1 LPPRS
6 FLRAPLPLGRLH
18 AAGKIDERQRKVV
31 GIRIVARA
39 TQKEKDRISDLA
51 KRCGLSTTEY
61 LRQRALGYEP
71 KPVPP
76 DALFHFC
83 ERLDALI
90 EQPFSAEVNAAA
102 LTLLKD
108 ISAELITPRKENMR
122 KWQPQAF
129 GPSKDG

>member
-1 LPPRS
+1 M
-6 FLRAPLPLGRLH
+6 
-18 AAGKIDERQRKVV
+18 KKED
-31 GIRIVARA
+31 IRIVARV

-83 ERLDALI
+83 EKIDALI
-90 EQPFSAEVNAAA
+90 EPPFSAEVNKAAM
-102 LTLLKD
+102 TLLK
-108 ISAELITPRKENMR
+108 EITKEIILPRKEDTR
-122 KWQPQAF
+122 RWQPQVS
-129 GPSKDG
+129 GPLEDD

>member
-1 LPPRS
+1 M
-6 FLRAPLPLGRLH
+6 
-18 AAGKIDERQRKVV
+18 KKQD
-31 GIRIVARA
+31 IRIVARV

-71 KPVPP
+71 KPVLP

-102 LTLLKD
+102 MTLLK
-108 ISAELITPRKENMR
+108 EITKEIILPRKEDTR
-122 KWQPQAF
+122 RWQPQVS
-129 GPSKDG
+129 GPSEDG

>member
-1 LPPRS
+1 M
-6 FLRAPLPLGRLH
+6 
-18 AAGKIDERQRKVV
+18 KKQD
-31 GIRIVARA
+31 IRIVARV

-76 DALFHFC
+76 DALFRFC

-90 EQPFSAEVNAAA
+90 EQPFSAEVNPTVSATKSYYVEGGFSHLIHMTAAH
-102 LTLLKD
+102 L
-108 ISAELITPRKENMR
+108 
-122 KWQPQAF
+122 W
-129 GPSKDG
+129 

>member
-1 LPPRS
+1 M
-6 FLRAPLPLGRLH
+6 
-18 AAGKIDERQRKVV
+18 KRQET
-31 GIRIVARA
+31 RIFARI
-39 TQKEKDRISDLA
+39 TPKEKERINNLA
-51 KRCGLSTTEY
+51 KQCGLTTTEY

-90 EQPFSAEVNAAA
+90 EQPFSAEVNGLA

-122 KWQPQAF
+122 KWQPQVS

>member
-1 LPPRS
+1 M
-6 FLRAPLPLGRLH
+6 
-18 AAGKIDERQRKVV
+18 KKQD
-31 GIRIVARA
+31 IRIVARV
-39 TQKEKDRISDLA
+39 TQKEKDRISDIA
-51 KRCGLSTTEY
+51 ERCGLSTTEY

-71 KPVPP
+71 KSVPP

-122 KWQPQAF
+122 KWQLQDF
-129 GPSKDG
+129 GPSEDG

>member
-1 LPPRS
+1 M
-6 FLRAPLPLGRLH
+6 
-18 AAGKIDERQRKVV
+18 KKED
-31 GIRIVARA
+31 IRIVARV

-83 ERLDALI
+83 EKVDALV
-90 EQPFSAEVNAAA
+90 EAPFSAEVNAAA
-102 LTLLKD
+102 MTLLKD
-108 ISAELITPRKENMR
+108 ITTKIITPRKENVS
-122 KWQPQAF
+122 KWQPQVS
-129 GPSKDG
+129 GPLEDG

>member
-1 LPPRS
+1 M
-6 FLRAPLPLGRLH
+6 
-18 AAGKIDERQRKVV
+18 KKQD
-31 GIRIVARA
+31 IRIVARV
-39 TQKEKDRISDLA
+39 TQKEKERISDLA

-71 KPVPP
+71 VPP
-76 DALFHFC
+76 DALFYFC
-83 ERLDALI
+83 ESLDALI

-122 KWQPQAF
+122 KWQPQVS

>member
-1 LPPRS
+1 M
-6 FLRAPLPLGRLH
+6 
-18 AAGKIDERQRKVV
+18 KRQET
-31 GIRIVARA
+31 RIFARI
-39 TQKEKDRISDLA
+39 TPTEKARINDLA
-51 KRCGLSTTEY
+51 KQCGLTTTEY

-71 KPVPP
+71 HTVPP

-90 EQPFSAEVNAAA
+90 EQPFSTEVNAAA
-102 LTLLKD
+102 LTLLKN

-129 GPSKDG
+129 GPSEDG

>member
-1 LPPRS
+1 M
-6 FLRAPLPLGRLH
+6 
-18 AAGKIDERQRKVV
+18 KKQD
-31 GIRIVARA
+31 IRIVARV
-39 TQKEKDRISDLA
+39 TQKEKDRITALA
-51 KRCGLSTTEY
+51 KRCGLTTTEY

-71 KPVPP
+71 KSVPP
-76 DALFHFC
+76 NYLFHFC

-90 EQPFSAEVNAAA
+90 EQPFSAEVNRLA

-129 GPSKDG
+129 GPLEDG

>member
-1 LPPRS
+1 M
-6 FLRAPLPLGRLH
+6 
-18 AAGKIDERQRKVV
+18 KKQD
-31 GIRIVARA
+31 IRIVARV
-39 TQKEKDRISDLA
+39 TQKEKDRISDFA

-76 DALFHFC
+76 DVLFRFC
-83 ERLDALI
+83 ERLDALT
-90 EQPFSAEVNAAA
+90 EAPFSTEVNTAA

-108 ISAELITPRKENMR
+108 ISKELIAPGKEDVR

-129 GPSKDG
+129 GRSKDG

>member
-1 LPPRS
+1 M
-6 FLRAPLPLGRLH
+6 
-18 AAGKIDERQRKVV
+18 KKED
-31 GIRIVARA
+31 IRIVARV
-39 TQKEKDRISDLA
+39 TQREKERITEYA

-61 LRQRALGYEP
+61 IRQRALGYEP
-71 KPVPP
+71 KVAVP

-83 ERLDALI
+83 EKLDALA

-102 LTLLKD
+102 ITLLQD

-129 GPSKDG
+129 GPSEDG

>member
-1 LPPRS
+1 M
-6 FLRAPLPLGRLH
+6 
-18 AAGKIDERQRKVV
+18 KKQD
-31 GIRIVARA
+31 IRIVARV

-76 DALFHFC
+76 DSLFRFC

-90 EQPFSAEVNAAA
+90 EQPFSAEVNTAA
-102 LTLLKD
+102 LTLLED

-122 KWQPQAF
+122 KWQPQDS